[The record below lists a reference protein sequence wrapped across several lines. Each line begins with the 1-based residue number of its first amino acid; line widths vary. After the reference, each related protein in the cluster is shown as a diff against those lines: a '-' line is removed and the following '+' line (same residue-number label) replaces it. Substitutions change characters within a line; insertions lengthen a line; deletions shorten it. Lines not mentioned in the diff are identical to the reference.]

1 MHLNLLLSDV
11 EETNNEN
18 KEKRNMDLI
27 FVRGDLIILISPLI

>member
-27 FVRGDLIILISPLI
+27 FIRGDLIILISPFI